1 MVLMQREKFPDLE
14 VKLRLKRA
22 EKAWVERA
30 MRKRMRA
37 RVLTGERGCG
47 GSSRTTDAAAPGQAA
62 GKLAPRGDG
71 EIDD

>member
-47 GSSRTTDAAAPGQAA
+47 GSSRTPARCCSRMEIGARGRQAMV
-62 GKLAPRGDG
+62 GD
-71 EIDD
+71 